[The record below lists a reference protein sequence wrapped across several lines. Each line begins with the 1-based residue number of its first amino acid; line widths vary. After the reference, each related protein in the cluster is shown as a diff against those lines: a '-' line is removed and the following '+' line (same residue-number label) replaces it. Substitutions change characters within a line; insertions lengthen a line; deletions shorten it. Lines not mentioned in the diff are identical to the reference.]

1 MNESFERDAIDWER
15 AFEDFRLADVAN
27 ALTPPRGLPP
37 RGASA
42 PRVAAILAA
51 LRRDFRRSRAPGY
64 EPVREAFYVDELER
78 TP

>member
-27 ALTPPRGLPP
+27 ALTRPRKSPP

-42 PRVAAILAA
+42 PRVAAILAVLRSN
-51 LRRDFRRSRAPGY
+51 LRRFRAHGY
-64 EPVREAFYVDELER
+64 EPVREATLVDELER